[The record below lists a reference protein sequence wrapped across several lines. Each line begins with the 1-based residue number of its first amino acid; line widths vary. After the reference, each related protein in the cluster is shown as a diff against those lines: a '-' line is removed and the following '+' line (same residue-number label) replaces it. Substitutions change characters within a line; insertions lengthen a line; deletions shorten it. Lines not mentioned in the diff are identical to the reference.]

1 MTVFVIAEIIG
12 RNLFGYGIPFAVEY
26 AEYLVVVVGVG
37 GAAYTLNKGGHVK
50 ADIIQSRLPDK
61 PRQWLILI
69 GSIMGLVFLVVVTI
83 QAFTMALNAIRVGTV
98 AMYATE
104 TPLGYPQLI
113 LGISLSLFALQL
125 IVEIARKARFIL

>member
-1 MTVFVIAEIIG
+1 
-12 RNLFGYGIPFAVEY
+12 
-26 AEYLVVVVGVG
+26 
-37 GAAYTLNKGGHVK
+37 
-50 ADIIQSRLPDK
+50 
-61 PRQWLILI
+61 
-69 GSIMGLVFLVVVTI
+69 MGLVFLVVVTI